1 MQARLS
7 NETKE
12 LLLLALEALAELGH
26 HTLADIRGMQ
36 MVVVVVVV
44 VVVGIVDPD
53 ILVVVVGGGGGHT
66 Y

>member
-12 LLLLALEALAELGH
+12 LLLLALEALAELGR

-36 MVVVVVVV
+36 MVVVVVV

>member
-44 VVVGIVDPD
+44 VVGIVDPD